1 MVRAS
6 ALLAALVGLA
16 GNAMAADAINLK
28 VTSSE
33 GNQSSPYLYG
43 AMFEVGLYD
52 RRI

>member
-1 MVRAS
+1 MREMVRAS
-6 ALLAALVGLA
+6 ALLAGLVGLA

-43 AMFEVGLYD
+43 AMFEVSFS
-52 RRI
+52 